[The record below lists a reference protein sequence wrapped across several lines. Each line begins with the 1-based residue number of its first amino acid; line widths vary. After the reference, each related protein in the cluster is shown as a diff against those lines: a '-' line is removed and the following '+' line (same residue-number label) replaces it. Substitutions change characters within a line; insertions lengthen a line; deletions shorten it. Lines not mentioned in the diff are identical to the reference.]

1 MDTTRLLLTIL
12 ATMLSAL
19 AGFNLWKAFEAWNRS
34 KRHKAALESDSEI
47 AARKGMHGST
57 PSRASDN
64 ASSFGEMI
72 INHMRQITRDL
83 SLKRGIRLTHGFA
96 FKSKWF
102 EENAQ
107 LAGLSSSIDVDAFT
121 EESVK
126 LCILGTCIG
135 AIIGLMFSA
144 QFAVILAIVGAYF
157 GLDAPSRAISG
168 HVKWRAHQTERHL
181 PEMLDVI
188 TLGMR
193 SGLSFDTALALY
205 SDHFDTVLSQEL
217 GNAQRQWASGL
228 IRRDEA
234 LRKVAASYD
243 SVIFGRTIETIVR
256 SIRYGSS
263 MISSLESDAAEARS
277 AYQSQR
283 EERIAK
289 APVKMMIPT
298 GVLILPAMLMLVLGP
313 VLLELMRGGI

>member
-1 MDTTRLLLTIL
+1 MDTTQMAL
-12 ATMLSAL
+12 AVSAAIFSTL
-19 AGFNLWKAFEAWNRS
+19 AGFNIWKAFEAWNRS
-34 KRHKAALESDSEI
+34 KRHKAALEHNSEL
-47 AARKGMHGST
+47 AARKGAHGS
-57 PSRASDN
+57 ALSDTSN
-64 ASSFGEMI
+64 SASSFSEMMV
-72 INHMRQITRDL
+72 NYMKQTTRDI
-83 SLKRGIRLTHGFA
+83 SLKRGIRFTHNFA
-96 FKSKWF
+96 FRSRWF
-102 EENAQ
+102 DENAQ
-107 LAGLSSSIDVDAFT
+107 LAGLSSSIGASAFT
-121 EESVK
+121 ETSIK
-126 LCILGTCIG
+126 LCILGACIG
-135 AIIGLMFSA
+135 AVLGLMFSA
-144 QFAVILAIVGAYF
+144 QLAVVLMIVGAYF
-157 GLDAPSRAISG
+157 GLEAPSRAISG
-168 HVKWRAHQTERHL
+168 YVKWRAHQTERHL

-205 SDHFDTVLSQEL
+205 SDHFDTILSKEL
-217 GNAQRQWASGL
+217 ANAQRQWTSGL

-243 SVIFGRTIETIVR
+243 SVIFGRTTETIVR

-313 VLLELMRGGI
+313 VLLELMGGGI